1 MKKIIVLSS
10 VAILSCIN
18 MDDVIEAGTKAKDKY
33 EKFDEAN
40 PDFVKNVMSGDT
52 AKIAYSLNNFKG
64 MKTEAQKA
72 REDSIAALE
81 KAEQDSILD
90 VMKSSFIDELYKRY
104 GSKKDTLIKKD
115 TLRKF

>member
-1 MKKIIVLSS
+1 MKLLISLIGLFT
-10 VAILSCIN
+10 LSCIN

-81 KAEQDSILD
+81 EAEQDSILQ
-90 VMKSSFIDELYKRY
+90 VMKESFIDELYKKY
-104 GSKKDTLIKKD
+104 GSKKDTI
-115 TLRKF
+115 R

>member
-1 MKKIIVLSS
+1 MKLLISLIGLFT
-10 VAILSCIN
+10 LSCIN

-52 AKIAYSLNNFKG
+52 AKISYSLNNFKG

-81 KAEQDSILD
+81 QEEQDSILQ
-90 VMKSSFIDELYKRY
+90 VMKESFIDELYKKY
-104 GSKKDTLIKKD
+104 GSKQDTLN
-115 TLRKF
+115 

>member
-1 MKKIIVLSS
+1 
-10 VAILSCIN
+10 
-18 MDDVIEAGTKAKDKY
+18 MDDVIEAGAKAKDKY

-64 MKTEAQKA
+64 MKTEEQKA

-81 KAEQDSILD
+81 QEEQDSILQ
-90 VMKSSFIDELYKRY
+90 VMKESFIDELYKKY
-104 GSKKDTLIKKD
+104 GSKQDTLN
-115 TLRKF
+115 

>member
-1 MKKIIVLSS
+1 MKLLISLIGLFT
-10 VAILSCIN
+10 LSCIN

-52 AKIAYSLNNFKG
+52 AKISHSLNNFKG

-81 KAEQDSILD
+81 QEEQDSILQ
-90 VMKSSFIDELYKRY
+90 VMKESFIDELYKKY
-104 GSKKDTLIKKD
+104 GSKQDTLN
-115 TLRKF
+115 